1 MAERLAEACRHPS
14 HVFWPEPIGL
24 LQEGL
29 IDWQRRLGPRQITEA
44 YLLALAATHGG
55 RFVTF
60 DQRIEWIWCPARLP
74 PTSASSGPA
83 ERCSSVHQ
91 PGPGAIVGAFPFSL
105 NARRRPAR
113 D

>member
-60 DQRIEWIWCPARLP
+60 DQRIELDL
-74 PTSASSGPA
+74 
-83 ERCSSVHQ
+83 V
-91 PGPGAIVGAFPFSL
+91 PGAVAANL
-105 NARRRPAR
+105 
-113 D
+113 